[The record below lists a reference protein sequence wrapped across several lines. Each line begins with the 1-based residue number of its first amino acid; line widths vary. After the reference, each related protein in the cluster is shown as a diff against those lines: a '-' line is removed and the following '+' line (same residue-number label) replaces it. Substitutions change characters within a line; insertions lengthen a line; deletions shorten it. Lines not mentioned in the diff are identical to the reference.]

1 MEKIND
7 DKLIDHLYEKYDI
20 GRLFAVDFKSDLF
33 LVKFEKG
40 EIIQQE
46 GDAVSY
52 LYFMVGGI
60 VKVSIAQENGKSKL
74 ICFLNDFEVLGDI
87 ELFAESNCVSQLEAI
102 KETYCLALNLN
113 KYRKILLEDDVFNK
127 HMAKVLAKIVLSN
140 NLSTS
145 FNLLYRLENRV
156 ATYILLT
163 AKEECFQDN
172 LTSVA
177 ELLATS
183 YRHLHRVLSN
193 LCTKKIL
200 EKDGRCYKIIDKNR
214 LREMS
219 NESITH
225 F

>member
-1 MEKIND
+1 M
-7 DKLIDHLYEKYDI
+7 
-20 GRLFAVDFKSDLF
+20 
-33 LVKFEKG
+33 
-40 EIIQQE
+40 
-46 GDAVSY
+46 
-52 LYFMVGGI
+52 
-60 VKVSIAQENGKSKL
+60 
-74 ICFLNDFEVLGDI
+74 
-87 ELFAESNCVSQLEAI
+87 

-113 KYRKILLEDDVFNK
+113 QYREIILEDAVFNK
-127 HMAKVLAKIVLSN
+127 YMAKTTAKIVLAN

-145 FNLLYRLENRV
+145 FNLLYCLENRV

-163 AKEECFQDN
+163 ATDDFFQAN

-183 YRHLHRVLSN
+183 YRHLHRVLLN

-200 EKDGRCYKIIDKNR
+200 EKEGRCYKIIDKNR
-214 LREMS
+214 LKEMS